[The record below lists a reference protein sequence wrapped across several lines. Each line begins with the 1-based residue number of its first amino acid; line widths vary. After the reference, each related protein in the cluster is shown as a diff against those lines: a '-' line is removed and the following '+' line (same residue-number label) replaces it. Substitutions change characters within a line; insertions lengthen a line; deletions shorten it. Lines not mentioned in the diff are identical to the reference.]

1 MSIAFFPAFLASGNS
16 PPMNLAVAM
25 LIIFGAA
32 KLLAEL
38 FERFGTPGIVG
49 EILAGILIGP
59 SVLGWIS
66 PDAFTNAM
74 ASLGV
79 MFLLFKVG
87 LEVDSGELIKLGG
100 TSLMVGALGVAVP
113 FLSGMAFYLLWGMPR
128 IEAVFLGTALT
139 ATSVG
144 ITAQVLSARGLLH
157 RTASKIILGAAVI
170 DDILALLL
178 LGFVTSLAE
187 GRVNTLE
194 LGLTSALAVVFIA
207 LIARW
212 GKHTMGRV
220 VARLEGRLRV
230 GEGEFA
236 LAMVLL
242 FGLAALSTWIGVAAI
257 IGAFLAGMT
266 LSGSS
271 PRRVHDLAQGVTELL
286 VPFFLAGIGLHLH
299 LRVFEDSRTVVLAL
313 LLVPVAVISK
323 VLACGLGAARFGPRI
338 AMRVGAGMIPRG
350 EFCMVVAQAGLTLE
364 AITDSTYAIIVFM
377 AVVAA
382 TLAPPLLKWTFRA
395 VLAEPPDEQQASNLW

>member
-1 MSIAFFPAFLASGNS
+1 MITFSPAFLAASVHQ
-16 PPMNLAVAM
+16 PLNLAVAM
-25 LIIFGAA
+25 LIIFGTA

-38 FERFGTPGIVG
+38 FERLGIPGIVG

-66 PDAFTNAM
+66 PDEFTTAM
-74 ASLGV
+74 AGLGV
-79 MFLLFKVG
+79 MFLLFRVG

-100 TSLMVGALGVAVP
+100 TSLTVGVLGVAVP
-113 FLSGMAFYLLWGMPR
+113 FLSGMGFYLLWGMPR
-128 IEAVFLGTALT
+128 MESIFLGTALT

-144 ITAQVLSARGLLH
+144 ITAQVLSSRGLLH

-187 GRVNTLE
+187 GRVHILE
-194 LGLTSALAVVFIA
+194 LGLTSGLAVVFIV

-286 VPFFLAGIGLHLH
+286 VPFFLAGVGLHLN
-299 LRVFEDSRTVVLAL
+299 LGVFRDSRTVALAL
-313 LLVPVAVISK
+313 LLVPIAVISK
-323 VLACGLGAARFGPRI
+323 MLACGLGAARFGPQI

-350 EFCMVVAQAGLTLE
+350 EFCMVVAQVGLTLK
-364 AITDSTYAIIVFM
+364 AISDATFAIVVFM

-382 TLAPPLLKWTFRA
+382 ALAPPLLRLAFRA
-395 VLAEPPDEQQASNLW
+395 VLNEVPPVQETPNLW